1 MVAGKS
7 DLPGFPFRKNS
18 AKCRMQ
24 RSLKEP
30 TCTDLV
36 PRIHGELL
44 KLGIDV
50 GQTSDS
56 PVTVVELFF
65 APSRQRPTAVR
76 RSLRGRTGQA
86 ECAASGPLVVAKL
99 PYKVEARKGLS
110 RRKADILAR

>member
-7 DLPGFPFRKNS
+7 DLPFRKNS

-65 APSRQRPTAVR
+65 CAIKTA
-76 RSLRGRTGQA
+76 SNSGQA
-86 ECAASGPLVVAKL
+86 IAAGPNWAG
-99 PYKVEARKGLS
+99 RMRGLRS
-110 RRKADILAR
+110 ACCG